1 MALPNSPKKAAS
13 WWVFL
18 PIIQSLSKFCK
29 NVLILF
35 WSISRKPLRS
45 FLSTPMKLQPSL
57 VCVHWIQNSKVYDL
71 TSNTCKVNR
80 ACLCHSNLI
89 VKTGVLLVCFLYNPQ
104 FFNKFFVRESWW
116 FWWFPFPTTQYL
128 PNHCVQLLIHL
139 RVVTAFASAFV
150 HISEQSQSSFSFLSN
165 LSSNQVNTE
174 FEQVLGDIHFHFM
187 LDFWIRFIQTWTPI
201 FF

>member
-1 MALPNSPKKAAS
+1 M
-13 WWVFL
+13 
-18 PIIQSLSKFCK
+18 
-29 NVLILF
+29 ILF
-35 WSISRKPLRS
+35 AITLCCGSNIGHKPD
-45 FLSTPMKLQPSL
+45 PE
-57 VCVHWIQNSKVYDL
+57 
-71 TSNTCKVNR
+71 NTIIIWNWVKTINR

-89 VKTGVLLVCFLYNPQ
+89 VKFGILLVCFLYNPQ

-174 FEQVLGDIHFHFM
+174 FEQILADIHFHFM